1 MAEALVVIFIMGN
14 GLLIF
19 LIVRSLVAP
28 RDVQAFPQLLKE
40 GKTRTVVKSAL
51 AIIAKRPGDVEAHYY
66 LGMAY
71 LAEHR
76 PELAFIELKTVN
88 QLGVEGKNIPELDFR
103 QLLAK
108 LFLQNDQLEDAL
120 REYLLLTKLAPKQ
133 ADFHYWAGRLYSS
146 LDDTDMA
153 IRYLNYAAT
162 LSPNDGKIHGEL
174 GAMLYKEKKNFE
186 AKQEL
191 EKAITIQNDTAQAYF
206 YLGKLQ
212 KDAEDYSTA
221 LTLFEQAQ
229 QSLEYRSKA
238 LLERG
243 LCYMALRAENKAAQ
257 ELELA
262 VKTINSETKQDNL
275 FARYFLGQCY
285 EKQEQFDK
293 ALFQWEKIHE
303 VKRNFKDVEAK
314 LLQYADIRD
323 ENFKDFFTYN
333 QENFISLCQKL
344 VSEVLSLQVRE
355 ISLVPD
361 GCAFTA
367 REQNDSGKGQP
378 LLVLLYRMQ
387 RPVGG
392 RDLVAVMEQ
401 VKRGGLSRAIVMS
414 GSGFSPTALEYRSK
428 TVELVDKGKLQE
440 LLRKVSQNKKGAPLP
455 R

>member
-1 MAEALVVIFIMGN
+1 MAEALVVVFILGN

-28 RDVQAFPQLLKE
+28 KEIEALPQLLKE

-120 REYLLLTKLAPKQ
+120 KEYLLLTKLAPKQ
-133 ADFHYWAGRLYSS
+133 SDFHYWAGRLYSS

-153 IRYLNYAAT
+153 IRYLNCAAT

-212 KDAEDYSTA
+212 KDAEAYSTA

-243 LCYMALRAENKAAQ
+243 SCYMALRAEDKAAI

-262 VKTINSETKQDNL
+262 VKTINNETKQDSL

-285 EKQEQFDK
+285 EKLEQFEK
-293 ALFQWEKIHE
+293 ALFQWEKVHE
-303 VKRNFKDVEAK
+303 VKKNFKDVEAK
-314 LLQYADIRD
+314 LLQYADIRN
-323 ENFKDFFTYN
+323 ENFKDYLTYK
-333 QENFISLCQKL
+333 QEDFVALCQKL
-344 VSEVLSLQVRE
+344 VSEVMCLEVRE
-355 ISLVPD
+355 IGLVPD
-361 GCAFTA
+361 GCEFTA
-367 REQNDSGKGQP
+367 RELSDRGKGQP
-378 LLVLLYRMQ
+378 LLILLYRMQ

-392 RDLVAVMEQ
+392 RDISAVAEQ
-401 VKRGGLSRAIVMS
+401 VKHDNLSRAIVMS
-414 GSGFSPTALEYRSK
+414 GSDFSPTAREYSSQ
-428 TVELVDKGKLQE
+428 TVELVGKEKLQE
-440 LLRKVSQNKKGAPLP
+440 LLRKVAQHKA
-455 R
+455 